1 MCSHVG
7 FQVVFMLET
16 SVTYIT
22 LVGLISAVSQKM
34 TVQIGFGFE
43 LSLAV
48 FTGEL
53 LHRAS
58 SSSCFTLL
66 SIISLLTGTVVL
78 QQRTHVWVQP
88 PASPAPLGLYLV
100 CQLLVSQQD
109 GF

>member
-1 MCSHVG
+1 MCAHVG
-7 FQVVFMLET
+7 IQVGFLLET
-16 SVTYIT
+16 SVTDIT
-22 LVGLISAVSQKM
+22 LVGLISAVGQKM

-58 SSSCFTLL
+58 SSRHFTLL
-66 SIISLLTGTVVL
+66 IILLLTGTVVL

-100 CQLLVSQQD
+100 CQRLVSQQD
-109 GF
+109 